1 MPKYRATSAFYPYIG
16 HLVDSTGKKVEEPQG
31 QYVIPAAARAIMSK
45 IGVASNLQTVDIIKP
60 ALMA

>member
-1 MPKYRATSAFYPYIG
+1 MPKYRATSDFYPYIG

-31 QYVIPAAARAIMSK
+31 QYIIPAAARAIMSK
-45 IGVASNLQTVDIIKP
+45 ISVASNLQTVDIIKP

>member
-31 QYVIPAAARAIMSK
+31 QYVIPAAARAIMSR
-45 IGVASNLQTVDIIKP
+45 IGVSSSMQTIDIVKP